1 MLAISLVM
9 LTLGAEPRQLPIIHN
24 DDAERFAKYLH
35 LDLKKYE
42 KLTELYVVFYV
53 SKRPQMSVDLH
64 DDKYI
69 DKLKI
74 WQHEFNQAVRQPCI
88 VSKLRVLKDLR
99 ADPGYKREAL
109 RELGHWS
116 LTYDQYTKGEL
127 PEFIPSKYK
136 LEFQQWLNA
145 KGYRL
150 QVP

>member
-1 MLAISLVM
+1 MFTITVLVLVLA
-9 LTLGAEPRQLPIIHN
+9 AEPRQVPIIHN

-42 KLTELYVVFYV
+42 KLTELYVVFCV
-53 SKRPQMSVDLH
+53 SKRPRISVDFH
-64 DDKYI
+64 DENYI
-69 DKLKI
+69 DKLKV
-74 WQHEFNQAVRQPCI
+74 WQREFDQAGRQPCI
-88 VSKLRVLKDLR
+88 VRGLRVLKDLST
-99 ADPGYKREAL
+99 DPGHKRDAL

-116 LTYDQYTKGEL
+116 LTYDQYTKGEI

-145 KGYRL
+145 KGYQL